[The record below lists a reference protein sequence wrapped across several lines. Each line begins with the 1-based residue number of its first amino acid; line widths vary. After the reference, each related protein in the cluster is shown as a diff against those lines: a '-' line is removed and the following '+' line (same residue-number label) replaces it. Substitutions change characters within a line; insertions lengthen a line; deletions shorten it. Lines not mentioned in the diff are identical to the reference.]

1 MRQSTV
7 TRRRRAVAYADSR
20 PLTGTNSAAFAL
32 TFLLIIGCVTDV
44 QGVAL
49 LPLLG
54 KMEAAL
60 RLSGAEASWA
70 INSLSIATAVMVG
83 LSARSADIF
92 GHRKV
97 LIPMLS
103 FGIVGS
109 VLCALASSF
118 AELLVGRVIIGLC
131 VCAPMSWAMLK
142 IRSNEKG
149 LERAA
154 LWNGTLISIMTPLGL
169 ILGGVL
175 LDLGASW
182 SSFFW
187 IVGAGYLVLLVQA
200 VVMPETPQKDRI
212 KVPVDWLGSFGLG
225 AWLVCLLLALSFGG
239 SWGWDSPAIL
249 ALFVLGVVILGGW
262 IYHQRVTPHALMDFK
277 GMDVR
282 QVTAGYSVYCT
293 VAITA
298 SGLYILEPGLAETPS
313 VAGYGFGDTVLRS
326 AMALLPILPASFVAA
341 AISKPML
348 ARFGPRP
355 PIAIG
360 GVLCVIAFTMMAF
373 LHSSLWL
380 FYIEVAIYGVGI
392 IIAFNVGWAL
402 TSAAGRQDNMSTTFG
417 IQYALAL
424 PTAALATAVIIA
436 VETVNVKRVAALGG
450 IYLPKEGVY
459 VAMFLMLAVVSL
471 LGYVINGLF
480 IVPKTLRHQ
489 SARLEDL
496 ISAEDSLETGLPAVP
511 GITEPPIADDLV

>member
-1 MRQSTV
+1 MSQFTA

-20 PLTGTNSAAFAL
+20 PLTGTNSATFAL

-60 RLSGAEASWA
+60 HLSGAETAWA
-70 INSLSIATAVMVG
+70 LNSLSIATAVMVG

-92 GHRKV
+92 GHRRV

-103 FGIVGS
+103 FGILGS
-109 VLCALASSF
+109 VLCALATSF
-118 AELLVGRVIIGLC
+118 PLLLIGRVVIGLC

-149 LERAA
+149 LDRAA

-169 ILGGVL
+169 ILGGAL

-187 IVGAGYLVLLVQA
+187 IVAVGYLVLLVQV

-212 KVPVDWLGSFGLG
+212 KVPLDWVGSIGLG
-225 AWLVCLLLALSFGG
+225 VWLVCLLLALSFGG
-239 SWGWDSPAIL
+239 SWGWDSARVVG
-249 ALFVLGVVILGGW
+249 LFVGGAVILGAW
-262 IYHQRVTPHALMDFK
+262 VYHQRHSAHPLMDFK

-298 SGLYILEPGLAETPS
+298 SGLYILEPGLAETPG
-313 VAGYGFGDTVLRS
+313 VAGYGFGATVLRAS
-326 AMALLPILPASFVAA
+326 LALLPILPASFVAA

-348 ARFGPRP
+348 QKLGPRP
-355 PIAIG
+355 PIVVG
-360 GVLCVIAFTMMAF
+360 GILDVIAFAMMAF
-373 LHSSLWL
+373 LHGSLWV
-380 FYIEVAIYGVGI
+380 FYIEVFIYGVGI

-402 TSAAGRQDNMSTTFG
+402 TASAGRQDNMSTTFG
-417 IQYALAL
+417 IQYAMAL
-424 PTAALATAVIIA
+424 PTAALATAVILA
-436 VETVNVKRVAALGG
+436 VESANVKPVAALGG
-450 IYLPKEGVY
+450 AFVPKEGVY
-459 VAMFLMLAVVSL
+459 VAMFLMLAGVSL

-480 IVPKTLRHQ
+480 IVPRNLRHQ
-489 SARLEDL
+489 RARLEE
-496 ISAEDSLETGLPAVP
+496 IVAAEDALETGSPAVP
-511 GITEPPIADDLV
+511 GIADDLV

>member
-1 MRQSTV
+1 MSGFTATGHRRTV
-7 TRRRRAVAYADSR
+7 GYADAR
-20 PLTGTNSAAFAL
+20 PLTGTNSATYAL

-54 KMEAAL
+54 KMEEAL
-60 RLSGAEASWA
+60 HLSPAETSWA
-70 INSLSIATAVMVG
+70 LNSLSIATAVMVG
-83 LSARSADIF
+83 LSARSADII

-103 FGIVGS
+103 LGIIGS
-109 VLCALASSF
+109 VLCAVAPSF
-118 AELLVGRVIIGLC
+118 PLLLVGRVVIGLC

-154 LWNGTLISIMTPLGL
+154 LYNGTLISIMTPLGL

-187 IVGAGYLVLLVQA
+187 IVGVGYVILLAQVLL
-200 VVMPETPQKDRI
+200 MPETPQKDRVR
-212 KVPVDWLGSFGLG
+212 VPVDWLGSLGLG
-225 AWLVCLLLALSFGG
+225 AWLVCFLLALSFGE
-239 SWGWDSPAIL
+239 SWGWDSAAIIT
-249 ALFVLGVVILGGW
+249 LFVAGAVILGAW
-262 IYHQRVTPHALMDFK
+262 IYQQRITPNALLDFK

-298 SGLYILEPGLAETPS
+298 SGLYILEPGLAETPGA
-313 VAGYGFGDTVLRS
+313 AGYGFGATVLRAS
-326 AMALLPILPASFVAA
+326 LALLPILPASFVAA

-348 ARFGPRP
+348 ARYGPRP
-355 PIAIG
+355 PIALG
-360 GVLCVIAFTMMAF
+360 GILCVIAFTMMAF
-373 LHSSLWL
+373 LHGSLWV
-380 FYIEVAIYGVGI
+380 FYVEVAVYGVGI

-402 TSAAGRQDNMSTTFG
+402 TASAGRQDNMSTTFG
-417 IQYALAL
+417 IQYAMAL
-424 PTAALATAVIIA
+424 PTAALATAVILA
-436 VETVNVKRVAALGG
+436 VEGANVKVVPALGG
-450 IYLPKEGVY
+450 AVVPKEGVY
-459 VAMFLMLAVVSL
+459 VAMFLMLAVISL

-480 IVPKTLRHQ
+480 IVPRQLRHQ
-489 SARLEDL
+489 NARLEE
-496 ISAEDSLETGLPAVP
+496 IVAAEDALETGTPTIP
-511 GITEPPIADDLV
+511 GIADDRL

>member
-1 MRQSTV
+1 MAGFTV
-7 TRRRRAVAYADSR
+7 TPRRKAAAYADSR
-20 PLTGTNSAAFAL
+20 PQTGANSAAYAL

-54 KMEAAL
+54 KMESALHLSAAETAWTL
-60 RLSGAEASWA
+60 
-70 INSLSIATAVMVG
+70 NSLSIATAVAVG

-97 LIPMLS
+97 VIPMVS
-103 FGIVGS
+103 FGIIGS
-109 VLCALASSF
+109 VLCALAPSF
-118 AELLVGRVIIGLC
+118 PLLLVGRIVLGLS

-142 IRSNEKG
+142 IRSNERG

-169 ILGGVL
+169 ILGGIL

-187 IVGAGYLVLLVQA
+187 IVAAGYLILLVQ
-200 VVMPETPQKDRI
+200 VLFMPETPQKDRV
-212 KVPVDWLGSFGLG
+212 KVPLDWAGSLGLG
-225 AWLVCLLLALSFGG
+225 AWLVCFLLALSFGE
-239 SWGWDSPAIL
+239 SWGWDSASIIGLFVGGAVIL
-249 ALFVLGVVILGGW
+249 AAW
-262 IYHQRVTPHALMDFK
+262 IIQQRLTKHALMDFK

-282 QVTAGYSVYCT
+282 QVTAGYSIYCT

-298 SGLYILEPGLAETPS
+298 SGLYILEPGLAQTPG
-313 VAGYGFGDTVLRS
+313 VAGYGFGATVLRS
-326 AMALLPILPASFVAA
+326 SLALLPILPASFVAA

-355 PIAIG
+355 PIALG
-360 GVLCVIAFTMMAF
+360 GVLCVIAFAMMAF
-373 LHSSLWL
+373 LHSSLWV
-380 FYIEVAIYGVGI
+380 FYVEVAIYGVGI

-402 TSAAGRQDNMSTTFG
+402 TASAGRQDNMSTTFG
-417 IQYALAL
+417 IQYAMAL

-436 VETVNVKRVAALGG
+436 VEGANVKVVPALGG
-450 IYLPKEGVY
+450 AVVPKEGVY
-459 VAMFLMLAVVSL
+459 TAMFLMLAVVSL

-480 IVPKTLRHQ
+480 IVPARLRHQ
-489 SARLEDL
+489 SARLED
-496 ISAEDSLETGLPAVP
+496 IAAAEDALETGTPIVP
-511 GITEPPIADDLV
+511 GIADELA

>member
-1 MRQSTV
+1 MSQSTA
-7 TRRRRAVAYADSR
+7 TRRRRAVAYADSG

-60 RLSGAEASWA
+60 HLSGAETSWA

-83 LSARSADIF
+83 LSARSADVF

-103 FGIVGS
+103 FGVVGS

-118 AELLVGRVIIGLC
+118 ALLLVGRVVIGLC

-154 LWNGTLISIMTPLGL
+154 LWNGTVISIMTPLGL

-187 IVGAGYLVLLVQA
+187 IVAAGYLVLLVQ
-200 VVMPETPQKDRI
+200 VLVMPETPQKDRV
-212 KVPVDWLGSFGLG
+212 KVPVDWIGSLGLG

-239 SWGWDSPAIL
+239 SW
-249 ALFVLGVVILGGW
+249 
-262 IYHQRVTPHALMDFK
+262 
-277 GMDVR
+277 
-282 QVTAGYSVYCT
+282 AGT
-293 VAITA
+293 
-298 SGLYILEPGLAETPS
+298 
-313 VAGYGFGDTVLRS
+313 
-326 AMALLPILPASFVAA
+326 
-341 AISKPML
+341 
-348 ARFGPRP
+348 RP
-355 PIAIG
+355 PSSRCSCSASSSSAG
-360 GVLCVIAFTMMAF
+360 GST
-373 LHSSLWL
+373 SS
-380 FYIEVAIYGVGI
+380 GSPR
-392 IIAFNVGWAL
+392 
-402 TSAAGRQDNMSTTFG
+402 T
-417 IQYALAL
+417 
-424 PTAALATAVIIA
+424 
-436 VETVNVKRVAALGG
+436 
-450 IYLPKEGVY
+450 
-459 VAMFLMLAVVSL
+459 
-471 LGYVINGLF
+471 
-480 IVPKTLRHQ
+480 H
-489 SARLEDL
+489 
-496 ISAEDSLETGLPAVP
+496 
-511 GITEPPIADDLV
+511 

>member
-1 MRQSTV
+1 MSQSTA

-20 PLTGTNSAAFAL
+20 PLTGTNSATFAL

-60 RLSGAEASWA
+60 HLTAAETSWA

-92 GHRKV
+92 GHRRV

-103 FGIVGS
+103 FGVVGS
-109 VLCALASSF
+109 VLCAVASSF
-118 AELLVGRVIIGLC
+118 PLLLIGRVVIGLC

-149 LERAA
+149 LDRAA

-175 LDLGASW
+175 LELGASW
-182 SSFFW
+182 SSYFW
-187 IVGAGYLVLLVQA
+187 IVAVGYLVLLVQA
-200 VVMPETPQKDRI
+200 LLMPETPLKDRVR
-212 KVPVDWLGSFGLG
+212 VPVDWAGSLGLG
-225 AWLVCLLLALSFGG
+225 AWLVCFLLALSFGG
-239 SWGWDSPAIL
+239 SWGWGSAAIITLFVAGAVIL
-249 ALFVLGVVILGGW
+249 AAW
-262 IYHQRVTPHALMDFK
+262 IYQQRITPHALMDFK

-282 QVTAGYSVYCT
+282 QVTAGYSVYGT
-293 VAITA
+293 VVILAT
-298 SGLYILEPGLAETPS
+298 GLYILEPGMAETPS
-313 VAGYGFGDTVLRS
+313 VAGYGFGASVLKAS
-326 AMALLPILPASFVAA
+326 MALIPILPASFVAA

-348 ARFGPRP
+348 EKMGPRP
-355 PIAIG
+355 PIALG
-360 GVLCVIAFTMMAF
+360 GVLCVIAFALMAYV
-373 LHSSLWL
+373 HSSLWV
-380 FYIEVAIYGVGI
+380 FYIEIAIYGVGV

-402 TSAAGRQDNMSTTFG
+402 TASAGRQDNMSTTFG

-424 PTAALATAVIIA
+424 PIGALTTAIVLA
-436 VETVNVKRVAALGG
+436 VESANVKAVPALGG
-450 IYLPKEGVY
+450 AAVPKEGVY
-459 VAMFLMLAVVSL
+459 TGLFLLIAAASL
-471 LGYVINGLF
+471 LGFVINGLF
-480 IVPKTLRHQ
+480 IVPRHLRHQ
-489 SARLEDL
+489 SAHLAE
-496 ISAEDSLETGLPAVP
+496 IVAAEDALETGIPAVP
-511 GITEPPIADDLV
+511 GVPDDLEEQR